1 MQPGQR
7 GADNEGVVVEEIL
20 PGSPAAEAQLQQGDV
35 IRKFDGRDVK
45 NFNVLRSLVSQTEL
59 NKKVELEIERGGK
72 PIKVTAQI
80 REQPVD
86 YQTSG
91 TLPRRSQP
99 QPQVPSQ
106 PDQES
111 TSGPFASIHVG
122 DLTPEMARELDLP
135 SNVRGVV
142 VTNVDPDSGVA
153 ELQKDDVIEEINQ
166 QPITSV
172 SDYNKIAGSLDPS
185 QAQVLS
191 ICRHRMRS
199 FLVLRP
205 R

>member
-1 MQPGQR
+1 
-7 GADNEGVVVEEIL
+7 
-20 PGSPAAEAQLQQGDV
+20 
-35 IRKFDGRDVK
+35 
-45 NFNVLRSLVSQTEL
+45 
-59 NKKVELEIERGGK
+59 
-72 PIKVTAQI
+72 
-80 REQPVD
+80 
-86 YQTSG
+86 
-91 TLPRRSQP
+91 
-99 QPQVPSQ
+99 
-106 PDQES
+106 
-111 TSGPFASIHVG
+111 
-122 DLTPEMARELDLP
+122 MARELDLP

-153 ELQKDDVIEEINQ
+153 ELQKGDVIEEINQ